1 MNLAF
6 MRWLAVLLVFFGTF
20 GWIRFG
26 LAEMTSSNYII
37 RWDTVSSGGSDTSS
51 SASYNLRDT
60 VGGNAIGTGSTSSYQ
75 TRAGYRL
82 GANDQIMAFE
92 VLSQVAASE
101 VAATGLVGTTVA
113 VASVVG
119 FSVGDFIAVVQDKGA
134 LQVAAIGKIVSTGVG
149 TLTVDALANGGS
161 APNVDATDDYVYRL
175 SGATADLGALLV
187 TTVSTEIIGFNTT
200 ADVDNGY
207 TIQALYDGKLRS
219 GANDVNDVTD
229 GSVTAGS
236 EEYGA
241 RSSDTSVA
249 NSTFDTVDTA
259 FTTSFQPVV
268 EVGSNSFNSRS
279 FVTLKAAMA
288 TSTPNAIYGNVLN
301 FVVSGNF

>member
-6 MRWLAVLLVFFGTF
+6 MRWLAVLLVFFGIF

-37 RWDTVSSGGSDTSS
+37 RWDTVSSGGSETSS

-60 VGGNAIGTGSTSSYQ
+60 VGGNAIGTGSASSYQ

-119 FSVGDFIAVVQDKGA
+119 FAIGDFIAVVQDKGA
-134 LQVAAIGKIVSTGVG
+134 LQVAAIGKITSTGVG
-149 TLTVDALANGGS
+149 TLTVDVLTNGGL
-161 APNVDATDDYVYRL
+161 APSVDGTNDFVYKL
-175 SGATADLGALLV
+175 SGATADLGSLSS

-219 GANDVNDVTD
+219 GASDVNDVAD

-249 NSTFDTVDTA
+249 NSTFDTADTA
-259 FTTSFQPVV
+259 FAASFQPVV

-288 TSTPNAIYGNVLN
+288 LSTPNAIYGNVLN